1 MVRLEVTS
9 IKWNS
14 DNLIPAILQDYLTGK
29 VLMMAYMNKEALEK
43 TIATKEAWFWSRS
56 RKTLWHKGGTS
67 GNVQKVIS
75 IALDC
80 DYDTLLVQVDPRG
93 PACHLGTESC
103 FGEGSNLLLENLIK
117 IIEQRYQERPE
128 KSYTTYLFNE
138 GIDKILKKVGEEA
151 AEVIIAAKNNTKKEL
166 AQESADFLY
175 HLFVLFKE
183 KDIDYRQ
190 ILEVLK
196 ERRG

>member
-166 AQESADFLY
+166 AQESADLLY